1 NFDELLNSGTG
12 VCGATVGLDKG
23 PHGDDGHE
31 DGIRQL
37 VQEIV
42 MRARASVTAV
52 IDKTLSGMLVDVSGN
67 LTDGNGPWRMCQAA
81 AVAADCP
88 SGSTF
93 VAKAGGNAAYC
104 QITGAP
110 ARECVSAVLGMQGR
124 TDAGGALASVSP
136 GLS

>member
-1 NFDELLNSGTG
+1 
-12 VCGATVGLDKG
+12 
-23 PHGDDGHE
+23 
-31 DGIRQL
+31 
-37 VQEIV
+37 EIV

-81 AVAADCP
+81 AVASDCP
-88 SGSTF
+88 AGSTF
-93 VAKAGGNAAYC
+93 VGKTGGNAAYC

-124 TDAGGALASVSP
+124 TGAGGALASVSP
-136 GLS
+136 GLSAVVDFLIAAAGPSRAENGGFNVDLMGGFENL